1 MCALPF
7 GLIYCERRVASEGA
21 APETPEEVA
30 AAVDEFLES
39 LSRGGEEVQER
50 IREAMESG
58 TLSEERG
65 RELSGQVTGAASEL
79 LIRYTLDHEISEE
92 DVRFAS
98 SRAITEFSR
107 RADMLEALEE
117 MQELIE
123 EIRRTPEE
131 KRHQLSDRIEELSR
145 RVGDAAR
152 HLGGWGLGAT
162 PLLLDA
168 ISDASLQEDL
178 SPRFGGMSSSMAFDS
193 PNQWTVGFEWRHS
206 PN

>member
-1 MCALPF
+1 MPF